1 MFATVPALSGSITTE
16 TRIINP
22 SLLEEVKP
30 HANVTADGVD
40 TVCCE
45 ARFGSGETLLILLA
59 ITDMQMHLQSLT
71 GAVDEFGNLTGYG
84 T

>member
-1 MFATVPALSGSITTE
+1 MFATVPALSPANTTE
-16 TRIINP
+16 TRILNP

-30 HANVTADGVD
+30 HANVTADGID

-45 ARFGSGETLLILLA
+45 GRFGSGETIVILLSLG
-59 ITDMQMHLQSLT
+59 DMQSHLQALT
-71 GAVDEFGNLTGYG
+71 GVVDEFGNLSAG